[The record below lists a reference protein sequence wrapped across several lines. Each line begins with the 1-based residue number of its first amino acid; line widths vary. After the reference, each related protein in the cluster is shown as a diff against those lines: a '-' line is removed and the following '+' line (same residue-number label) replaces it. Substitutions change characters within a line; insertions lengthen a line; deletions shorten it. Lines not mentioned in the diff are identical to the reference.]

1 MSLVQLPRTRF
12 DPLALL
18 HARQGGFL
26 CPTFR
31 PPVWTCGQ
39 QGVRVRGVAP
49 SRRIAVSVGPSRAH
63 FRPLAWLCGQ
73 RGVRLYVGHRP
84 KCLTEWALVYV
95 CPDER
100 CRKVNKPV
108 YFPSPGSDHFASSL
122 RSLWS
127 ERIRAGRSG
136 GGPCRSVFKG
146 LSLGH
151 LPRTWLTPCRRSTR
165 SK

>member
-1 MSLVQLPRTRF
+1 MYSY
-12 DPLALL
+12 
-18 HARQGGFL
+18 H
-26 CPTFR
+26 
-31 PPVWTCGQ
+31 
-39 QGVRVRGVAP
+39 VRGLTPWRRSTHDKGAFSAP
-49 SRRIAVSVGPSRAH
+49 LSGLRSGLVGNRVFAYGVWPLRAASRSAWGLPGPTSGLWPGFVGNGEFGFMSDN
-63 FRPLAWLCGQ
+63 
-73 RGVRLYVGHRP
+73 RP